1 MNKIWINGKIVDA
14 QNAISSSDRGFT
26 LGDGIFETM
35 YFDNGNI
42 ELFEMHMIRLKSTL
56 SFLYIN
62 ISYSHNDL
70 INATR
75 KLFEENK
82 LSCGVVRLTVSRGC
96 GKRGIAFNN
105 ELKATVVI
113 SVSVVDR
120 FQAPVKICTTSYVR
134 NEKSPLSSFKMLNYT
149 DSIMAFNDAKM
160 KGFGDALM
168 LNIKGNVSC
177 TTTANIFLIKG
188 NNLITP
194 SLKSGC
200 LPGIIRSVVLNIAKK
215 NNLNVA
221 ETDVKIEHM
230 KTADSVFITNSII
243 RLKKIIGFEDTN
255 YDLENKVMLNIEKE
269 LI

>member
-96 GKRGIAFNN
+96 GKRGIAFDN

-120 FQAPVKICTTSYVR
+120 FQAPVKICTTSYIR

-194 SLKSGC
+194 SLKFLQLSRHQEAMS
-200 LPGIIRSVVLNIAKK
+200 LILT
-215 NNLNVA
+215 VA
-221 ETDVKIEHM
+221 VAIVQTD
-230 KTADSVFITNSII
+230 NSICNYYQNQTVASFL
-243 RLKKIIGFEDTN
+243 RK
-255 YDLENKVMLNIEKE
+255 YDLGDIGTS
-269 LI
+269 

>member
-1 MNKIWINGKIVDA
+1 MEKIWINGKIVDG
-14 QNAISSSDRGFT
+14 QNAISSNDRGFT
-26 LGDGIFETM
+26 LGDGVFETM

-62 ISYSHNDL
+62 IFYSYSDL
-70 INATR
+70 INAI
-75 KLFEENK
+75 KQLFEENK
-82 LSCGVVRLTVSRGC
+82 LSCGAVRLTVSRGC
-96 GKRGIAFNN
+96 GKRGIAFDNK
-105 ELKATVVI
+105 LKATVVI

-120 FQAPVKICTTSYVR
+120 FQAPVKICTTNYIR
-134 NEKSPLSSFKMLNYT
+134 NEKSPLSSFKILNYT
-149 DSIMAFNDAKM
+149 DFIMALNDAKM

-168 LNIKGNVSC
+168 LNIVGNVAC

-200 LPGIIRSVVLNIAKK
+200 LPGIMRSVVLNIAKK

-221 ETDVKIEHM
+221 ETDVKIDHM
-230 KTADSVFITNSII
+230 NTADSVFLTNSII
-243 RLKKIIGFEDTN
+243 RLKKIVGFEN
-255 YDLENKVMLNIEKE
+255 ISYDLENKIMLSIEKE